1 MQNPINV
8 PLNGPLK
15 SVPLIVQ
22 QQMGFTNH
30 PTSQVNGMIGD
41 ILQVPLTKK

>member
-1 MQNPINV
+1 MKCPNSFINPALQNLHNPINV

-22 QQMGFTNH
+22 QQIGYTNNQ
-30 PTSQVNGMIGD
+30 P
-41 ILQVPLTKK
+41 